1 MKKLIVASLCIF
13 ALVSCDVKQSKE
25 YKELKA
31 QQDSLMQIN
40 TDAKQEM
47 TEMMDIINEVE
58 ENFNRIKETEKFLT
72 VEAKTDGQLSTD
84 KKTQIRDDF
93 AMIQQIME
101 KNKTE
106 LKKLN
111 QRVNN
116 STGEV
121 AGLKKTIERL
131 NNELAERAQ
140 TIVDLQA
147 ALEKRDAQIHEL
159 ESSLQALKGDVE
171 HLTTQTSEQANILRD
186 QDSKLNT
193 AYYMFGT
200 SRELKEAKVI
210 SGGFLRSS
218 KILTDGI
225 EASKFISI
233 DIRQTL
239 EVPVY
244 AKKAKLLSEH
254 PEDSYAFNKDENDNI
269 VVKILDYNRFWS
281 LTKFLI
287 IEIG

>member
-1 MKKLIVASLCIF
+1 MKKLIVASLCVL

-25 YKELKA
+25 YKDLKA
-31 QQDSLMQIN
+31 KQDSLLQIN
-40 TDAKQEM
+40 TDSKQEM
-47 TEMMDIINEVE
+47 AEMMDIINEVE
-58 ENFNRIKETEKFLT
+58 ANFSKIKETEKYLT
-72 VEAKTDGQLSTD
+72 VESKTDGQLSVD
-84 KKTQIRDDF
+84 KKTQIREDF
-93 AMIQQIME
+93 AMIQQIMQ
-101 KNKTE
+101 KNKAE
-106 LKKLN
+106 LNKLN
-111 QRVNN
+111 QRVKN

-121 AGLKKTIERL
+121 AGLKKTIDRL

-140 TIVDLQA
+140 TILDLQV
-147 ALEKRDAQIHEL
+147 ALEKKDAQIHEL

-171 HLTTQTSEQANILRD
+171 HLTNQTSAQANALKE

-210 SGGFLRSS
+210 AGGFLRSN

-239 EVPVY
+239 DIPVH

-254 PEDSYAFNKDENDNI
+254 PDDSYAFNKDENDNTVI
-269 VVKILDYNRFWS
+269 KILDYNKFWS

-287 IEIG
+287 IEVG

>member
-1 MKKLIVASLCIF
+1 MKKLIAASLCVLAF
-13 ALVSCDVKQSKE
+13 VSCDVKQSKE

-31 QQDSLMQIN
+31 KQDSLLQVG

-47 TEMMDIINEVE
+47 TEMMEIINEVE
-58 ENFNRIKETEKFLT
+58 ENFNQIKETEKYLT
-72 VEAKTDGQLSTD
+72 VESKADGQLSDD
-84 KKTQIRDDF
+84 KKSKIRNDF
-93 AMIQQIME
+93 AMIKEIMK
-101 KNKTE
+101 KNKND
-106 LKKLN
+106 LAKLN
-111 QRVNN
+111 QRVKN
-116 STGEV
+116 STGET

-131 NNELAERAQ
+131 NSELAERAQ
-140 TIVDLQA
+140 TIIDLQT
-147 ALEKRDAQIHEL
+147 ALEKRDAQISEL
-159 ESSLQALKGDVE
+159 ETSLQTLKGDVE
-171 HLTTQTSEQANILRD
+171 SLANQTAEQANIMRD

-225 EASKFISI
+225 EESKFIAI

-239 EVPVY
+239 EIPVF
-244 AKKAKLLSEH
+244 AKKAKLLSDH
-254 PEDSYAFNKDENDNI
+254 PEDSYAFSKDENDNI
-269 VVKILDYNRFWS
+269 VVKILDHNRFWS
-281 LTKFLI
+281 LSKFLI